1 MKDEEIK
8 QQLQKIE
15 RWYWSWVEDNS
26 TEGKDTTYE
35 LLGESLKIIQHQA
48 KELEQLKTGKTIGSL
63 HNQIVNLEVKL
74 MAQANEIERLSKP
87 KRSRFDPGFG
97 SEN

>member
-1 MKDEEIK
+1 MPEEIK
-8 QQLQKIE
+8 IDRFDHK
-15 RWYWSWVEDNS
+15 WYGQGDHAYQRFEIV
-26 TEGKDTTYE
+26 KDGTYIKYKDHE
-35 LLGESLKIIQHQA
+35 KIIEDIT

-74 MAQANEIERLSKP
+74 MAQANEIERLTKP
-87 KRSRFDPGFG
+87 KRSRLDPGFD